1 MAEEMKRVTLLK
13 SGEATY
19 VEKKSEFIG
28 YARPVSSEEEAIEF
42 VKSIK
47 KKHSD
52 RECFF
57 FILQYIFYW

>member
-42 VKSIK
+42 VKRIK

-52 RECFF
+52 ARHNV
-57 FILQYIFYW
+57 